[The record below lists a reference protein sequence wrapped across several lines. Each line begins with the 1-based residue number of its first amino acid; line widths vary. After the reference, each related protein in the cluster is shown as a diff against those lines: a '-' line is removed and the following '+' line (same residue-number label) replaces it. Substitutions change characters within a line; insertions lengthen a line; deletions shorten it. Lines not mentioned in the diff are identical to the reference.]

1 MTEPIF
7 VLPIDDAKDD
17 RKYILKY
24 IDMAHQILYE
34 SENIEGEGA
43 LNDIMHFIF
52 IRLLEGKLSKNEEDG
67 KIDLLNKDYYQ
78 NIGFEDE
85 KLDEYFKYFDLKNVS
100 NEELTTIRSKD
111 NLDVIKILGKLFH
124 YHPVMK
130 QIYDEFNFINAEK
143 SGTIQNLL
151 NDCILNLDMKKF
163 YNQPDAIG
171 IIYEHFISGY
181 TKMSSKL
188 GQYFTPR
195 KMMNLVLEFIKPNI
209 TKKIKKMDE
218 FKVADLCSG
227 TAGWLV
233 LFYNMFKEKY
243 ADKIQLICGEVK
255 ASTFQI
261 GLMNIIST
269 INKMPYKAI
278 RENCL
283 THIDDEQYDLILTN
297 PPFRT
302 DFKFNNINDNF
313 KNDKYNKNDIGEI
326 FKLKSNKPIVQFLEL
341 YIYKLKENGTCL
353 IVLPFGELFFG
364 KMMKKVR
371 KYLIENIDIKYIIEF
386 ESGIFTHT
394 GIKTCVMIFNKSK
407 GTKEITF
414 LKTDKECTKLF
425 EVVKVSEFDENY
437 SLYYRNYIKEEN
449 KMSDKFESIEFGKV
463 FELEKSKIQS
473 SEIKEDKNGL
483 GIFIS
488 KATNESDW
496 KKIDIKDCNLSGENL
511 FISEQINGGEKNN
524 ILVKYFNGHC
534 ASSEYFLRLIVKD
547 KYKKKINFKF
557 YYYYFENLKEHLTK
571 LFMRGPCYKHLDIEN
586 FNKMNI
592 PLPSIE
598 KQNEIVKQ
606 LNILN
611 DGIDKSKE
619 LIKNYDETIKIYVNT
634 EIDHMIEKTKIIKLK
649 DLCNIKYGSSKIPTK
664 KEGMV
669 EKYPLYAGGEKS
681 KRNISEFN
689 VDKNTILI
697 ARSGSSGYVNITTEK
712 SFVANYCFIVKNI
725 DKKYETNYLYY
736 KLKSIE
742 NKIKKMAV
750 GSSQPNLNIDDL
762 KNIDIELVSKEFQTD
777 IIKKCDKLKELIKSI
792 NEQSKFNKKAM
803 IRIMDVF
810 NLTE

>member
-7 VLPIDDAKDD
+7 ELPINDAKDD

-52 IRLLEGKLSKNEEDG
+52 IRLLEGKLSKDEEDG
-67 KIDLLNKDYYQ
+67 KIDLLNKKYYQ
-78 NIGFEDE
+78 NIGFED
-85 KLDEYFKYFDLKNVS
+85 KNLDEYFKYFDLENVS

-143 SGTIQNLL
+143 PGTIQNLL
-151 NDCILNLDMKKF
+151 NDCILKIDMEKF

-181 TKMSSKL
+181 TKLGSKL

-195 KMMNLVLEFIKPNI
+195 KMMNLVLGFIKPDI
-209 TKKIKKMDE
+209 TKKIKKIEE

-302 DFKFNNINDNF
+302 DFKFKNIDDNF
-313 KNDKYNKNDIGEI
+313 KNDQYNEIDIGEI

-341 YIYKLKENGTCL
+341 YIYKLKEKGTCL

-371 KYLIENIDIKYIIEF
+371 KYLIKNIDIKYIIEF

-414 LKTDKECTKLF
+414 LKADKECTKLF
-425 EVVKVSEFDENY
+425 EIVKVSEFDENY
-437 SLYYRNYIKEEN
+437 SLYYRNYIEEEI
-449 KMSDKFESIEFGKV
+449 KVSDEFESIKFGKV
-463 FELEKSKIQS
+463 FELEKGKIQS
-473 SEIKEDKNGL
+473 SKVEEDKD
-483 GIFIS
+483 GIVFVTG
-488 KATNESDW
+488 ANENNW
-496 KKIDIKDCNLSGENL
+496 KTIKLNDKYILIDGENT
-511 FISEQINGGEKNN
+511 FISENGNGDKRPIKYYKGTCYYSNLMSR
-524 ILVKYFNGHC
+524 LV
-534 ASSEYFLRLIVKD
+534 VKD
-547 KYKKKINFKF
+547 EFKNKINIKF
-557 YYYYFENLKEHLTK
+557 YYYYLKHIQKFIEEHYQVGSCNK
-571 LFMRGPCYKHLDIEN
+571 KLDIDN

-598 KQNEIVKQ
+598 EQNKIVKQ
-606 LNILN
+606 LDVLN
-611 DGIDKSKE
+611 DGIDNSNK
-619 LIKNYDETIKIYVNT
+619 LIKNYEESINIYVNT
-634 EIDHMIEKTKIIKLK
+634 EIDNIIEKTKIIKLK

-664 KEGMV
+664 KEGMEK

-681 KRNISEFN
+681 KRNSSEFN

-697 ARSGSSGYVNITTEK
+697 ARSGSSGSVNITTEK
-712 SFVANYCFIVKNI
+712 SFVANYCFIVENI

-750 GSSQPNLNIDDL
+750 GSTQPNLNIDDL
-762 KNIDIELVSKEFQTD
+762 KNIDIETVSKEFQTN
-777 IIKKCDKLKELIKSI
+777 IIKKCDKIKELIKSI
-792 NEQSKFNKKAM
+792 NEQSEFNKK
-803 IRIMDVF
+803 IIIEIINVF